1 MTIRK
6 IIIGDGSENDHLNLM
21 MTSKNCMSL
30 LKEKGVFHIDGTYKI
45 TSHGYPLIFFGEK
58 KQKYNIII

>member
-1 MTIRK
+1 
-6 IIIGDGSENDHLNLM
+6 M
-21 MTSKNCMSL
+21 MTSKYCMSL